1 MRLKSSVPAIC
12 FAITLTACAA
22 HAQLTAAAHIALA
35 QEDAGIVLG
44 QPCAVVEQTQSTRQ
58 LPDGTTLTRRTE
70 VRKWRD
76 SQGRFRKQTSEV
88 SDGQEPQFEAASII
102 DPVAN
107 TLTILHFDRKTATVF
122 HLPDQGSNSLHP
134 YVELDDIPLLARP
147 GVQVKV
153 EKLEPKTI
161 AGVYAMGR
169 RVTRVRPP
177 GVIGND
183 KTVTSVSERW
193 VSPDLK
199 ILLASS
205 MDDPREQLIR
215 QVTQLDRSEP
225 DPSIFQIPQ
234 GFTVSEVQVPQK
246 EQ

>member
-1 MRLKSSVPAIC
+1 MRSKSSALAIC
-12 FAITLTACAA
+12 FAVTMAGYAA

-35 QEDAGIVLG
+35 QEDAGIVLS
-44 QPCAVVEQTQSTRQ
+44 QPCTVVEQTQSTRQ

-76 SQGRFRKQTSEV
+76 SQGRFRKQTAEV
-88 SDGQEPQFEAASII
+88 ADGQEPQFETVSII
-102 DPVAN
+102 DPVAS
-107 TLTILHFDRKTATVF
+107 TLTILYSDRKTAIVY
-122 HLPDQGSNSLHP
+122 HLPDHGPNSLHP

-147 GVQVKV
+147 GVKINV

-161 AGVYAMGR
+161 AGVYAVGR

-183 KTVTSVSERW
+183 KTVTSVAERW
-193 VSPDLK
+193 ISPDLK

-205 MDDPREQLIR
+205 SDDPREQLIR

-234 GFTVSEVQVPQK
+234 GFTVKEVPVQQK